1 MLLEKYFLATNIET
15 EERVAIKKM
24 QLNEESLPLIVTEI
38 SIMKS
43 SSHPNIVGYIDSFV
57 SEDQLWVAMEFMG
70 GGCLTEILDQYP
82 KVLMTE
88 PQMAHV
94 AKQV

>member
-1 MLLEKYFLATNIET
+1 
-15 EERVAIKKM
+15 M
-24 QLNEESLPLIVTEI
+24 QLNEESIPLVVTEI
-38 SIMKS
+38 DIMKS
-43 SSHPNIVGYIDSFV
+43 SKHPNIVNYIESFV
-57 SEDQLWVAMEFMG
+57 FDEQLWVAMEYMD

-94 AKQV
+94 AKQVCIF